1 MSEQLVKAFV
11 ELDEGGVLQLVEQ
24 RLGAGEDP
32 LTILEDCRQGMNE
45 VGKLFEQGEYF
56 ISELI
61 MAGEIFKQA
70 MQLLLPKLA
79 AEGPAARGKVVIGT
93 VKGDI
98 HDLGKNIVVT
108 LLKAANY
115 EVHDL
120 GVDVPPE
127 RFVETVKETGAKV
140 LGMSGLLTISFDSMK
155 RTVQALTEAGLRDKV
170 KVMVGGGMTSEDV
183 CKYVGADAWGADAQ
197 AAVTLCNQWM
207 EG

>member
-11 ELDEGGVLQLVEQ
+11 ALDEGGVLKLVEQ
-24 RLGAGEDP
+24 RSGAGEDP
-32 LTILEDCRQGMNE
+32 LAILEDCRQGMTE

>member
-11 ELDEGGVLQLVEQ
+11 ELDEGGVLKLVEQ
-24 RLGAGEDP
+24 RIGAGEEP
-32 LTILEDCRQGMNE
+32 LVILEDCRQGMTE

-70 MQLLLPKLA
+70 MQFLLPKLA
-79 AEGPAARGKVVIGT
+79 AGGPAARGRVVIGT

-108 LLKAANY
+108 LLRAANY

-127 RFVETVKETGAKV
+127 RFVEVVKETDAKV

-170 KVMVGGGMTSEDV
+170 KVMVGGGMTSADV
-183 CKYVGADAWGADAQ
+183 CQYVGADAWGADAQ

>member
-11 ELDEGGVLQLVEQ
+11 GLDEGGVLQHVEQ
-24 RLGAGEDP
+24 RLKAGDNP
-32 LTILEDCRQGMNE
+32 LAILEDCRQGMNE